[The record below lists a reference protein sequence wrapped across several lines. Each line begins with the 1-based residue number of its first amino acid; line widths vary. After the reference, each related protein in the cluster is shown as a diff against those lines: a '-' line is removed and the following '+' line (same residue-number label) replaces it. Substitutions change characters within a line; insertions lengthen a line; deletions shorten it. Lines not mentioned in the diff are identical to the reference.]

1 MTSHARE
8 SKMHGQN
15 QRIILNNLNTSKQS
29 QGDKKDNANQ
39 QLQQEDIKKKQM
51 DVLDMKNITFK
62 IKYV

>member
-1 MTSHARE
+1 
-8 SKMHGQN
+8 MHGQN

-39 QLQQEDIKKKQM
+39 HLQQEDIKKNQM
-51 DVLDMKNITFK
+51 DVLDMQNIIFK